1 MRMHIYYVRSFC
13 TEPTRNEHVLSHA
26 THDPSWVGHEG
37 CSYTAQNQLEMK
49 WADSASTNQ
58 GRCLE
63 QATDHPSWVW
73 HSNHFQVAIQGHSA
87 MLHGNAYLREMHQ
100 GMQGPRGPTTTEQQ
114 QTTHTKQQTTHNKN
128 KNTQQ
133 TTNNKQHTT
142 SPKKHTKK
150 HNTLVTL

>member
-87 MLHGNAYLREMHQ
+87 ILHGNAYLRRCIRACRAHGDPPLRNSNKQ
-100 GMQGPRGPTTTEQQ
+100 
-114 QTTHTKQQTTHNKN
+114 HTP
-128 KNTQQ
+128 
-133 TTNNKQHTT
+133 NNKQHTT
-142 SPKKHTKK
+142 KTKT
-150 HNTLVTL
+150 HNKQQTTNNTRQAQRNTPRNTIR